1 MLTMVFRHLAGI
13 AFFALSAAAAEQ
25 AQVPTAAQLEFFE
38 KEVRPVLADHCY
50 KCHGKEKQKSGLR
63 LDARDLVLK
72 GGEVGPVVVPGKPEA
87 SRLILAINHA
97 KAKDVEPM
105 PSADE
110 KIPDKAIA
118 ALTEWVRLGLPWPA
132 EASPLAHDPSK
143 HWAFKSVAT
152 PVTPKIEPADE
163 AKVRQPLD
171 RFVLA
176 KLKSAGLDFNP
187 EAPRE
192 TIVRRLTLALW
203 GFNPTAEEVAAY
215 VADKDPQATE
225 KLVDRLL
232 AAPAFGERWARH
244 WLDVAR
250 YSDTKG
256 YVFQEERRYPYA
268 YTYRDWVVNAFN
280 QDLPY
285 DQFLRLQLA
294 ADQIAKDPENNRDL
308 AALGFLTLGRRFL
321 NSAPDIIDDRIDVVM
336 RGTQGLT
343 MACARCHDHKF
354 DPLPT
359 TEYYSLYAIF
369 NSSQEPKEPPPLKPF
384 VRTKETE
391 EFEAELAAKQKKLDD
406 FIASRRELSFSAAK
420 TADYLALMLRAAKE
434 PNFNYTQEAK
444 RTNLY
449 PTVLNGWQ
457 RALKSRLADK
467 DPVWGGWFQ
476 LKEVP
481 DDQFAAKFAALLAQP
496 AHFADPLLRAEL
508 AKKAPKKFPELTATY
523 AQLLAEAHKADKAAV
538 AAWKPWRD
546 LVEAPNGPTSVTAE
560 SLIGTYNIADRNT
573 RNSLEISVVGFK
585 ATSPKSP
592 PHAMVLLDKPTAVQ
606 GVVFL
611 RGSPSRPG
619 KTVPRQFPAVLSGGQ
634 SREFTEGSGRL
645 DMANAI
651 ASKSNP
657 LTARVMA
664 NRIWTELVGRSLVE
678 TPSDFGVRTAP
689 PKNPELLEHLAASFM
704 KDGWS
709 MKRLIRS
716 IVLSRTFLQTA
727 DVRPDGLAKDP
738 DVDLGWRAHR
748 RRLDFEAMRDSMLRV
763 AGRLEGAKFGGQP
776 FDLVTNFSEP
786 RRTLYGH
793 IDRQNLPAFF
803 RTFDFAN
810 PDYHVPK
817 RNQTTTPQQALWM
830 MNHPF
835 ARTQADALAN
845 QAAALPS
852 PDARIAALY
861 RAVLGRAPT
870 SQELALSAE
879 YLRDAEGAPPPAR
892 WTNGYGGWDP
902 KARKVAFTEMT
913 VRQKD
918 RIAPTDKMPDKVFSH
933 TFLTAKGGH
942 PGDRTDATAVIRR
955 WTAGSPGRYRIE
967 GELAVPSKASD
978 GVRARVITAR
988 QGILAEVVA
997 KGASSAPVTVAEV
1010 ELAAGE
1016 SIDFIADNFIG
1027 SNSDSFGW
1035 SPVIKDAKTG
1045 EVITSAAGEF
1055 GQKPD
1060 RQSAL
1065 STLAQVLLTSNEFL
1079 FAD

>member
-1 MLTMVFRHLAGI
+1 M
-13 AFFALSAAAAEQ
+13 ALSASAAEQ
-25 AQVPTAAQLEFFE
+25 VSTPTAAQLEFFE
-38 KEVRPVLADHCY
+38 KEVRPVLADSCY
-50 KCHGKEKQKSGLR
+50 KCHGPKKQKSGLR
-63 LDARDLVLK
+63 LDSRELILK
-72 GGEVGPVVVPGKPEA
+72 GGEVGPVVVIGKPEA

-110 KIPDKAIA
+110 KISPKAIA
-118 ALTEWVRLGLPWPA
+118 ALTEWVRQGLPWPA
-132 EASPLAHDPSK
+132 ESSPVAHDPRN
-143 HWAFKSVAT
+143 HWAFKTVTT
-152 PVTPKIEPADE
+152 PVAPVIVSTDAP
-163 AKVRQPLD
+163 KVRQPLD

-176 KLKSAGLDFNP
+176 KLKSVGLDFNP

-192 TIVRRLTLALW
+192 VVIRRLTLALW
-203 GFNPTAEEVAAY
+203 GFNPTADEIAAF

-321 NSAPDIIDDRIDVVM
+321 NSVPDIIDDRIDVVM

-369 NSSQEPKEPPPLKPF
+369 NSSQEPKELPPLKPF

-391 EFEAELAAKQKKLDD
+391 EFEAELAVRQKKLDD
-406 FIASRRELSFSAAK
+406 FIESRRALSFGPAK
-420 TADYLALMLRAAKE
+420 IADYLTLMLRAAKE

-457 RALKSRLADK
+457 HVLTKRLNDK
-467 DPVWGGWFQ
+467 DPVWGGWYQ

-481 DDQFAAKFAALLAQP
+481 DDQFAGKYAALLAKPELFQ
-496 AHFADPLLRAEL
+496 DPLLRAEL
-508 AKKAPKKFPELTATY
+508 QKKTPKKFAELTAIY
-523 AQLLAEAHKADKAAV
+523 GALLAEAHKPDKNGV

-546 LVEAPNGPTSVTAE
+546 LVEAPNGPTAVTAA
-560 SLIGTYNIADRNT
+560 SLIGTYNVADRNT
-573 RNSLEISVVGFK
+573 RNNLEIQVVGFK

-592 PHAMVLLDKPTAVQ
+592 PHAMVLLDKPKAVQ

-611 RGSPSRPG
+611 RGSASRPG
-619 KTVPRQFPAVLSGGQ
+619 KTVPRQFPSVLTEGKVK
-634 SREFTEGSGRL
+634 EFTQGSGRL

-664 NRIWTELVGRSLVE
+664 NRIWTELIGRSLVE
-678 TPSDFGVRTAP
+678 TPSDYGVRTP
-689 PKNPELLEHLAASFM
+689 MPKNPELLEHLASSFM
-704 KDGWS
+704 KDEWS
-709 MKRLIRS
+709 MKKLIRS

-727 DVRPDGLAKDP
+727 DVRAEGLAKDP
-738 DVDLGWRAHR
+738 DNDLSWRAQR

-763 AGRLEGAKFGGQP
+763 AGRLESAKIGGQP
-776 FDLVTNFSEP
+776 FDLSANFSEP
-786 RRTLYGH
+786 RRTLYGS

-835 ARTQADALAN
+835 ARTQAEALTA
-845 QAAALPS
+845 QVATLPTLE
-852 PDARIAALY
+852 AKVKGLY
-861 RAVLGRAPT
+861 LAVLGRAPNKD
-870 SQELALSAE
+870 ELALALE
-879 YLRDAEGAPPPAR
+879 YLREAELAPAPATWR
-892 WTNGYGGWDP
+892 NGYGGWNTAT
-902 KARKVAFTEMT
+902 KTVAFTEMKVQT
-913 VRQKD
+913 KE
-918 RIAPTDKMPDKVFSH
+918 RISPTDKMPDKEFSH
-933 TFLTAKGGH
+933 TILTAKGGH
-942 PGDRTDATAVIRR
+942 PGDKTEATAVIRR
-955 WTAGSPGRYRIE
+955 WTAGSAGKYRIE
-967 GELAVPSKASD
+967 GTLTVASKASD
-978 GVRARVITAR
+978 GVRARIVTAR
-988 QGILAEVVA
+988 RGILAEVVA
-997 KGASSAPVTVAEV
+997 KGASSAPVNLTEV
-1010 ELAAGE
+1010 DLAAGE

-1027 SNSDSFGW
+1027 SNSDSFSW
-1035 SPVIKDAKTG
+1035 SPVIKDAKSG
-1045 EVITSAAGEF
+1045 EVLTSAAGEF
-1055 GQKPD
+1055 GKKPD
-1060 RQSAL
+1060 RQSPL
-1065 STLAQVLLTSNEFL
+1065 STFAQVLLTSNEFI

>member
-1 MLTMVFRHLAGI
+1 MSFRSLLGPL
-13 AFFALSAAAAEQ
+13 FLALSATAAET
-25 AQVPTAAQLEFFE
+25 ASAPTAAQLEFFE
-38 KEVRPVLADHCY
+38 KEVRPVLADNCY
-50 KCHGKEKQKSGLR
+50 KCHGEKKQKSGLR
-63 LDARDLVLK
+63 LDSREFILK
-72 GGEVGPVVVPGKPEA
+72 GGEIGPVVVLGKPEL
-87 SRLILAINHA
+87 SRLILSVNHT
-97 KAKDVEPM
+97 KPKEVEPM
-105 PSADE
+105 PSVEE
-110 KIPDKAIA
+110 KLPDKAVA
-118 ALTEWVRLGLPWPA
+118 ALTEWVRQGLPWPA
-132 EASPLAHDPSK
+132 EAAPVVHDPSK
-143 HWAFKSVAT
+143 HWAFQTVKT
-152 PVTPKIEPADE
+152 PAMPVIASADIAKIN
-163 AKVRQPLD
+163 QPLD

-176 KLKSAGLDFNP
+176 KLKSEGLDFNP

-192 TIVRRLTLALW
+192 VIVRRLTLSLW
-203 GFNPTAEEVAAY
+203 GFNPTAEEIAAY
-215 VADKDPQATE
+215 VNDRDPQATE

-280 QDLPY
+280 QDTPY
-285 DQFLRLQLA
+285 DQFLRLQIA

-321 NSAPDIIDDRIDVVM
+321 NSTPDIIDDRIDVVM

-343 MACARCHDHKF
+343 MACSRCHDHKF

-369 NSSQEPKEPPPLKPF
+369 NSSQEPKELPALKPF
-384 VRTKETE
+384 VRTKDTE
-391 EFEAELAAKQKKLDD
+391 EFEAELAVRQKKLDD
-406 FIASRRELSFSAAK
+406 FVDSRRELSFSAAK

-457 RALKSRLADK
+457 RALKTKLNDK
-467 DPVWGGWFQ
+467 DPVWGGWYQ

-481 DDQFAAKFAALLAQP
+481 DDQFVAKYAALVAQP
-496 AHFADPLLRAEL
+496 TMFQDGLLRAEL
-508 AKKAPKKFPELTATY
+508 QKKAPKKFAELTAAY
-523 AQLLAEAHKADKAAV
+523 AGLLAESRKPDKKDA

-546 LVEAPNGPTSVTAE
+546 LIEDPKGPTSVTAA
-560 SLIGTYNIADRNT
+560 SLIGTYNVADRNT
-573 RNSLEISVVGFK
+573 RNSLEIGVVGFK

-592 PHAMVLLDKPTAVQ
+592 PHAMTLIDKPKAVQ

-611 RGSPSRPG
+611 RGSASRPG
-619 KTVPRQFPAVLSGGQ
+619 KVVPRQFPAILTGGKVK
-634 SREFTEGSGRL
+634 EFTEGSGRL

-664 NRIWTELVGRSLVE
+664 NRIWTELIGRSLVE
-678 TPSDFGVRTAP
+678 TPSDYGVRTPA
-689 PKNPELLEHLAASFM
+689 PKNPALLEHLAATFM
-704 KDGWS
+704 KDEWS
-709 MKRLIRS
+709 MKKLIRS
-716 IVLSRTFLQTA
+716 IVLSRTYLQSA
-727 DVRPDGLAKDP
+727 DITPTGLAKDP
-738 DVDLGWRAHR
+738 DNELNWRAQR
-748 RRLDFEAMRDSMLRV
+748 RRMDFEAMRDSMLRV
-763 AGRLEGAKFGGQP
+763 AGRLDAAKIGGQP

-835 ARTQADALAN
+835 GRTQADALA
-845 QAAALPS
+845 AKVAALPS
-852 PDARIAALY
+852 DDAKIKALY
-861 RAVLGRAPT
+861 LSVLSREPRKEEIA
-870 SQELALSAE
+870 LAME
-879 YLRDAEGAPPPAR
+879 YLREAALAPAPAR
-892 WTNGYGGWDP
+892 WTNGFGGW
-902 KARKVAFTEMT
+902 VAKTKSVEFTEMKT
-913 VRQKD
+913 VVKE
-918 RIAPTDKMPDKVFSH
+918 RIAPTPQLPDKKYGFV
-933 TFLTAKGGH
+933 FLTAKGGH
-942 PGDRTDATAVIRR
+942 TGNLQETAAIRR
-955 WTAGSPGRYRIE
+955 WTAGSAGTYRLE
-967 GELAVPSKASD
+967 GTLAVQSKASD
-978 GVRARVITAR
+978 GVRGRIVSSR
-988 QGILAEVVA
+988 GGLLAEAIV
-997 KGASSAPVTVAEV
+997 KGGASAPLLVANV

-1016 SIDFIADNFIG
+1016 SVDFIADNHLNA
-1027 SNSDSFGW
+1027 SSDGFSW

-1045 EVITSAAGEF
+1045 EVISSAAGEF
-1055 GQKPD
+1055 GKKPD

-1065 STLAQVLLTSNEFL
+1065 STFAQVLLTSNEFI

>member
-1 MLTMVFRHLAGI
+1 MSARLLFASVLI
-13 AFFALSAAAAEQ
+13 ALSASAAETTGG
-25 AQVPTAAQLEFFE
+25 PTAAQLEFFE

-50 KCHGKEKQKSGLR
+50 KCHGEKKQKSGLR
-63 LDARDLVLK
+63 LDSRAFVLK

-87 SRLILAINHA
+87 SRLILSVNHV
-97 KAKDVEPM
+97 KAKDVYAM
-105 PSADE
+105 PGEDE
-110 KIPDKAIA
+110 KLPPKAIA
-118 ALTEWVRLGLPWPA
+118 ALTEWVRQGLPWPA
-132 EASPLAHDPSK
+132 ETSPVAHDPSK
-143 HWAFKSVAT
+143 HWAFQTVKAP
-152 PVTPKIEPADE
+152 PVPEAAPADA
-163 AKVRQPLD
+163 AKIRQPLD

-176 KLKSAGLDFNP
+176 KLKASGLDFNP

-192 TIVRRLTLALW
+192 VVIRRLTLALW
-203 GFNPTAEEVAAY
+203 GFNPSAEEIAAY
-215 VADKDPQATE
+215 VADRDPQATE

-250 YSDTKG
+250 YADTKG

-285 DQFLRLQLA
+285 DQFLRLQIA
-294 ADQIAKDPENNRDL
+294 ADQIVKDPENNRDL

-321 NSAPDIIDDRIDVVM
+321 NSTPDIIDDRIDVVM

-369 NSSQEPKEPPPLKPF
+369 NSSEEPKQPPALKPF
-384 VRTKETE
+384 QRTKETE
-391 EFEAELAAKQKKLDD
+391 EFEAELATRQKKLDEFVD
-406 FIASRRELSFSAAK
+406 SRRELSFSAAK

-434 PNFNYTQEAK
+434 PKFNYTQEAK

-449 PTVLNGWQ
+449 PTILNGWQ
-457 RALKSRLADK
+457 RALKAKVNDR
-467 DPVWGGWFQ
+467 DPVWGGWYQ
-476 LKEVP
+476 LRDVP
-481 DDQFAAKFAALLAQP
+481 PDQFAAKYAALAAQP
-496 AHFADPLLRAEL
+496 EQFADALLRAAL
-508 AKKAPKKFPELTATY
+508 AKQAPKSFAELTARY
-523 AQLLAEAHKADKAAV
+523 AALLAEAHKPDKAGV

-546 LVEAPNGPTSVTAE
+546 LVEAPDGPTSVTAA
-560 SLIGTYNIADRNT
+560 SLIGAYNVADRNT
-573 RNSLEISVVGFK
+573 RNNLEIAVVGFK

-592 PHAMVLLDKPTAVQ
+592 PHAMALIDKPKAVQ

-611 RGSPSRPG
+611 RGSASRPG
-619 KTVPRQFPAVLSGGQ
+619 KTVPRQFPAILSEGKPK
-634 SREFTEGSGRL
+634 EFTQGSGRL

-664 NRIWTELVGRSLVE
+664 NRIWTELIGRSLVE
-678 TPSDFGVRTAP
+678 TPSDYGVRTPA
-689 PKNPELLEHLAASFM
+689 PKNPELLEHLAATFM
-704 KDGWS
+704 KEDWS
-709 MKRLIRS
+709 MKRLIRT
-716 IVLSRTFLQTA
+716 IVLSRAFLQTA
-727 DVRPDGLAKDP
+727 DVNPAALAKDP
-738 DVDLGWRAHR
+738 DNDLGWRAHR

-763 AGRLEGAKFGGQP
+763 AGRLDGAKIGGQP
-776 FDLVTNFSEP
+776 FDLTTNFSEP

-835 ARTQADALAN
+835 ARAQADALA
-845 QAAALPS
+845 AKVAALPTVE
-852 PDARIAALY
+852 AKLQALT
-861 RAVLGRAPT
+861 RAVLGRAPDA
-870 SQELALSAE
+870 QELALGLA
-879 YLRDAEGAPPPAR
+879 YLREAEQAPAPAR
-892 WTNGYGGWDP
+892 WTNGYGGWN
-902 KARKVAFTEMT
+902 AATRSVAFTEMT
-913 VRQKD
+913 VRTKE
-918 RIAPTDKMPDKVFSH
+918 RIAPTDKMPDKQFAH

-942 PGDRTDATAVIRR
+942 PGDKTDATAVIRR
-955 WTAGSPGRYRIE
+955 WTAGSAGTYRVE
-967 GELAVPSKASD
+967 GELAVGSKASD
-978 GVRARVITAR
+978 GVRARVVTAR
-988 QGILAEVVA
+988 QGILAEVVT
-997 KGASSAPVTVAEV
+997 KGAASSPVVVAEIA
-1010 ELAAGE
+1010 LAAGE
-1016 SIDFIADNFIG
+1016 HIDFIADNYLG

-1065 STLAQVLLTSNEFL
+1065 SSFAQVLLSSNEFI

>member
-1 MLTMVFRHLAGI
+1 MFVRLLIGSLFLP
-13 AFFALSAAAAEQ
+13 LSATAAE
-25 AQVPTAAQLEFFE
+25 TASPPAPAQLEFFE
-38 KEVRPVLADHCY
+38 KEVRPVLAEHCY
-50 KCHGKEKQKSGLR
+50 KCHGEKKQKSGLR
-63 LDARDLVLK
+63 LDSREFVLK
-72 GGEVGPVVVPGKPEA
+72 GGELGPVVVPGKPEV
-87 SRLILAINHA
+87 SRLILSINHA
-97 KAKDVEPM
+97 KGQDVYAM
-105 PSADE
+105 PGEDE
-110 KIPDKAIA
+110 KLPPKAIA
-118 ALTEWVRLGLPWPA
+118 ALTEWVRQGLPWPA
-132 EASPLAHDPSK
+132 EAAPVVHDPSK
-143 HWAFKSVAT
+143 HWAFKRVAA
-152 PVTPKIEPADE
+152 PVAPVIPSADA
-163 AKVRQPLD
+163 AKVNQPLD

-192 TIVRRLTLALW
+192 VIIRRLTLALW
-203 GFNPTAEEVAAY
+203 GFNPSAEEIAAY
-215 VADKDPQATE
+215 VGDKDPQATE

-285 DQFLRLQLA
+285 DQFLRLQIA

-321 NSAPDIIDDRIDVVM
+321 NSTPDIIDDRIDVVM

-369 NSSQEPKEPPPLKPF
+369 NSSQEPKDLPALKPF
-384 VRTKETE
+384 ARTKETD
-391 EFEAELAAKQKKLDD
+391 EFDAELAVRQKKLDD
-406 FIASRRELSFSAAK
+406 FVDSRRELSFSPAK
-420 TADYLALMLRAAKE
+420 ITDYLGLMLRAAKE
-434 PNFNYTQEAK
+434 PKFNYTQEAK

-457 RALKSRLADK
+457 RALKSKLNDK
-467 DPVWGGWFQ
+467 DPMWGGWYQ

-481 DDQFAAKFAALLAQP
+481 DAQFAGKLAALLAQP
-496 AHFADPLLRAEL
+496 EQFKDPVLRTYIQ
-508 AKKAPKKFPELTATY
+508 KKGPKTFVELTGVYGTV
-523 AQLLAEAHKADKAAV
+523 LSESRTPDKEGIPVWKA
-538 AAWKPWRD
+538 WRD
-546 LVEAPNGPTSVTAE
+546 LAKAPNGPESVTAA
-560 SLIGTYNIADRNT
+560 SLIGTYNVADRNT
-573 RNSLEISVVGFK
+573 RNNLEIQVVGFK

-592 PHAMVLLDKPTAVQ
+592 PHAMVLLDKPTAVK

-611 RGSPSRPG
+611 RGSASRPG
-619 KTVPRQFPAVLSGGQ
+619 KTVPRQFPAVLTEGKVK
-634 SREFTEGSGRL
+634 EFTEGSGRL

-664 NRIWTELVGRSLVE
+664 NRIWTELIGRSLVE
-678 TPSDFGVRTAP
+678 TPSDYGVRTP
-689 PKNPELLEHLAASFM
+689 LPKNPELLEHLASTFM
-704 KDGWS
+704 KDEWS
-709 MKRLIRS
+709 MKKLIRA

-727 DVRPDGLAKDP
+727 DVRPEGLAKDP
-738 DVDLGWRAHR
+738 DNDLSWRAQR

-763 AGRLEGAKFGGQP
+763 AGRLDAAKIGGQP
-776 FDLVTNFSEP
+776 FDLEANFSEP
-786 RRTLYGH
+786 RRTIYGN

-835 ARTQADALAN
+835 ARAQAEALVAKT
-845 QAAALPS
+845 ATLPTTE
-852 PDARIAALY
+852 AKVTALY
-861 RAVLGRAPT
+861 VSVLGRSPNRD
-870 SQELALSAE
+870 ELALARD
-879 YLRDAEGAPPPAR
+879 YLREAELAPAPASWR
-892 WTNGYGGWDP
+892 NGYGGWNP
-902 KARKVAFTEMT
+902 ATKSVAFTEMK
-913 VRQKD
+913 VMLKD
-918 RIAPTDKMPDKVFSH
+918 RVAPTDKIPDKQFAH

-942 PGDRTDATAVIRR
+942 PGDQADATAVIRR
-955 WTAGSPGRYRIE
+955 WTAGSAGNYRIE
-967 GELAVPSKASD
+967 GTLAVPGKASD
-978 GVRARVITAR
+978 GVRARVVTAR
-988 QGILAEVVA
+988 KGILSEVVT
-997 KGASSAPVTVAEV
+997 KGGASAPVNVAEV

-1027 SNSDSFGW
+1027 SNSDSFAW

-1045 EVITSAAGEF
+1045 EVLTSAAGEF
-1055 GQKPD
+1055 GKKAD

-1065 STLAQVLLTSNEFL
+1065 STFAQVLLTSNEFI

>member
-1 MLTMVFRHLAGI
+1 MSFRSLLGPL
-13 AFFALSAAAAEQ
+13 FLALSATAAET
-25 AQVPTAAQLEFFE
+25 ASAPTAAQLEFFE
-38 KEVRPVLADHCY
+38 KEVRPVLADNCY
-50 KCHGKEKQKSGLR
+50 KCHGEKKQKSGLR
-63 LDARDLVLK
+63 LDSREFILK
-72 GGEVGPVVVPGKPEA
+72 GGEIGPVVVLGKPEV
-87 SRLILAINHA
+87 SRLILSVNHT
-97 KAKDVEPM
+97 KPKEVEPM
-105 PSADE
+105 PSVEE
-110 KIPDKAIA
+110 KLSDKAVA
-118 ALTEWVRLGLPWPA
+118 ALTEWVRQGLPWPA
-132 EASPLAHDPSK
+132 EAAPVVHDSSK
-143 HWAFKSVAT
+143 HWAFQPVAT
-152 PVTPKIEPADE
+152 PTAPAIASTDAAKIN
-163 AKVRQPLD
+163 QPLD

-192 TIVRRLTLALW
+192 VIVRRLTLSLW
-203 GFNPTAEEVAAY
+203 GFNPTAEEIAAF
-215 VADKDPQATE
+215 VGDLDPQATE

-280 QDLPY
+280 QDTPY
-285 DQFLRLQLA
+285 DQFLRLQIA

-321 NSAPDIIDDRIDVVM
+321 NSTPDIIDDRIDVVM

-343 MACARCHDHKF
+343 MACSRCHDHKF

-369 NSSQEPKEPPPLKPF
+369 NSSQEPRDLPALKPF
-384 VRTKETE
+384 ARTKDTE
-391 EFEAELAAKQKKLDD
+391 EFEAELAVRQKKLDD
-406 FIASRRELSFSAAK
+406 FVDSRRELSFSAAK

-449 PTVLNGWQ
+449 PTILNGWQ
-457 RALKSRLADK
+457 RTLKPKLNDK
-467 DPVWGGWFQ
+467 DPVWGGWYQ

-481 DDQFAAKFAALLAQP
+481 DDQFVAKYAALLAQP
-496 AHFADPLLRAEL
+496 TMFQDGLLRAEL
-508 AKKAPKKFPELTATY
+508 QKKAPKKFTELTAAY
-523 AQLLAEAHKADKAAV
+523 ATLLADSRKPDKTGAAS
-538 AAWKPWRD
+538 WKPWRD
-546 LVEAPNGPTSVTAE
+546 LIEDPKGPTSVTAA
-560 SLIGTYNIADRNT
+560 SLIGTYNVADRNT
-573 RNSLEISVVGFK
+573 RNSLEIGVVGFK

-592 PHAMVLLDKPTAVQ
+592 PHAMTLIDKPKAVQ

-611 RGSPSRPG
+611 RGSASRPG
-619 KTVPRQFPAVLSGGQ
+619 KVVPRQFPAILTGGKVK
-634 SREFTEGSGRL
+634 EFTEGSGRL

-678 TPSDFGVRTAP
+678 TPSDYGVRTPA
-689 PKNPELLEHLAASFM
+689 PKNPELLEHLAATFM
-704 KDGWS
+704 KDDWS
-709 MKRLIRS
+709 MKKLIRS
-716 IVLSRTFLQTA
+716 IVLSRTYLQSA
-727 DVRPDGLAKDP
+727 DITPAGLAKDP
-738 DVDLGWRAHR
+738 DNDLNWRAQR
-748 RRLDFEAMRDSMLRV
+748 RRMDFEAMRDSMLRV
-763 AGRLEGAKFGGQP
+763 AGRLDAAKIGGQP

-835 ARTQADALAN
+835 GRTQADALA
-845 QAAALPS
+845 AKVAALPS
-852 PDARIAALY
+852 DEAKIKALY
-861 RAVLGRAPT
+861 LAVLSREPRKEETALAMDYLREAERAP
-870 SQELALSAE
+870 
-879 YLRDAEGAPPPAR
+879 APASWR
-892 WTNGYGGWDP
+892 NGYGGWNP
-902 KARKVAFTEMT
+902 AAKSAAFTEMKVT
-913 VRQKD
+913 LKD
-918 RIAPTDKMPDKVFSH
+918 RVAPTDKIPDKQFAH

-942 PGDRTDATAVIRR
+942 PGDKADATAVIRR
-955 WTAGSPGRYRIE
+955 WTAGSASKYRIE
-967 GELAVPSKASD
+967 GTLSVPSKASD
-978 GVRARVITAR
+978 GVRARVVTAR
-988 QGILAEVVA
+988 KGILAEVVA
-997 KGASSAPVTVAEV
+997 KGGASTSVNLAEV
-1010 ELAAGE
+1010 ELSAGE

-1027 SNSDSFGW
+1027 SNSDSFAW

-1045 EVITSAAGEF
+1045 EVISSAAGEF
-1055 GQKPD
+1055 GKKPD

-1065 STLAQVLLTSNEFL
+1065 STFAQVLLTSNEFI

>member
-1 MLTMVFRHLAGI
+1 MSFRYLFGPL
-13 AFFALSAAAAEQ
+13 FLALSASAAEK
-25 AQVPTAAQLEFFE
+25 AAPPTAAQIEFFE
-38 KEVRPVLADHCY
+38 KEIRPVLADNCY
-50 KCHGKEKQKSGLR
+50 KCHGPKKQKSGLR
-63 LDARDLVLK
+63 LDSRELILK
-72 GGEVGPVVVPGKPEA
+72 GGEVGPVVISGKPEK

-97 KAKDVEPM
+97 KGKDIEPM

-118 ALTEWVRLGLPWPA
+118 ALTEWVRQGLPWPA
-132 EASPLAHDPSK
+132 EASPLAHDPSN
-143 HWAFKSVAT
+143 HWAFKTVTTPAT
-152 PVTPKIEPADE
+152 PSLSPSDE
-163 AKVRQPLD
+163 AKVWQPLD

-176 KLKSAGLDFNP
+176 KLKSAGLDLNA
-187 EAPRE
+187 EASRE
-192 TIVRRLTLALW
+192 VIVRRLTLALW
-203 GFNPTAEEVAAY
+203 GFNPSAEEIAAF

-285 DQFLRLQLA
+285 DQFLRLQIA

-321 NSAPDIIDDRIDVVM
+321 NSVPDIIDDRIDVVM
-336 RGTQGLT
+336 RGTQGMT

-369 NSSQEPKEPPPLKPF
+369 NSSQEPKELPALKPF
-384 VRTKETE
+384 TRTKETE
-391 EFEAELAAKQKKLDD
+391 EFEVELAGRQKKLDE
-406 FIASRRELSFSAAK
+406 FIESRRELSFTPAK

-457 RALKSRLADK
+457 HVLSKKLNDK
-467 DPVWGGWFQ
+467 DAVWGGWYQ
-476 LKEVP
+476 LKDVP
-481 DDQFAAKFAALLAQP
+481 NEQFPAKLGALLAQP
-496 AHFADPLLRAEL
+496 EQFKDPVLRTYIQ
-508 AKKAPKKFPELTATY
+508 KKSPRNFVELTAVY
-523 AQLLAEAHKADKAAV
+523 GALLSEARTPDKDGV
-538 AAWKPWRD
+538 PVWKPWRD
-546 LVEAPNGPTSVTAE
+546 LAKATNGPEAVTAE
-560 SLIGTYNIADRNT
+560 SLIPTYNVADRNT
-573 RNSLEISVVGFK
+573 RNNLEIQVVGFK

-592 PHAMVLLDKPTAVQ
+592 PHAMALLDKPKAVQ
-606 GVVFL
+606 GVVFI
-611 RGSPSRPG
+611 RGSASRPG
-619 KTVPRQFPAVLSGGQ
+619 KIVPRQFPAVLTGGKAK
-634 SREFTEGSGRL
+634 EFTEGSGRL

-664 NRIWTELVGRSLVE
+664 NRIWTELIGRSLVE
-678 TPSDFGVRTAP
+678 TPSDYGVRTAP
-689 PKNPELLEHLAASFM
+689 PKNPELLEHLASTFM
-704 KDGWS
+704 KDDWS
-709 MKRLIRS
+709 MKKLIRS

-727 DVRPDGLAKDP
+727 EVTKDGLAKDP
-738 DVDLGWRAHR
+738 DNDLCWRAQR

-763 AGRLEGAKFGGQP
+763 AGRLDPAKIGGQP

-786 RRTLYGH
+786 RRTIYGH

-830 MNHPF
+830 LNNPF
-835 ARTQADALAN
+835 GRLQADTLA
-845 QAAALPS
+845 AKVAALPS
-852 PDARIAALY
+852 NEAKVKALY
-861 RAVLGRAPT
+861 LATLGRNPSHQEITLGVEYLSEA
-870 SQELALSAE
+870 ELAPA
-879 YLRDAEGAPPPAR
+879 PAR
-892 WTNGYGGWDP
+892 WTNGYGGWNP
-902 KARKVAFTEMT
+902 ATKAVSFTEMT
-913 VRQKD
+913 VATKD
-918 RIAPTDKMPDKVFSH
+918 RIAPTADLADKQFAH

-942 PGDRTDATAVIRR
+942 PGDKTDGTAVIRR
-955 WTAGSPGRYRIE
+955 WTAGSAGKYRIE
-967 GELAVPSKASD
+967 GTLAVASKSSD
-978 GVRARVITAR
+978 GVRARIVTAR
-988 QGILAEVVA
+988 KGILAEVVT
-997 KGASSAPVTVAEV
+997 KGGASSSVDLAEV
-1010 ELAAGE
+1010 DLAAGE
-1016 SIDFIADNFIG
+1016 SIDFIADNYIG
-1027 SNSDSFGW
+1027 SNSDSFAW

-1045 EVITSAAGEF
+1045 EVLTSAAGEF
-1055 GQKPD
+1055 GKKPE
-1060 RQSAL
+1060 RQSSL
-1065 STLAQVLLTSNEFL
+1065 SSFAQVLLTSNEFI

>member
-1 MLTMVFRHLAGI
+1 MSFRYLFSPFLIALTA
-13 AFFALSAAAAEQ
+13 SAAAQ
-25 AQVPTAAQLEFFE
+25 ATPPTASQLEFFE
-38 KEVRPVLADHCY
+38 KEVRPVLAENCY
-50 KCHGKEKQKSGLR
+50 KCHGPKKQKSSLR
-63 LDARDLVLK
+63 LDSREFILK
-72 GGEVGPVVVPGKPEA
+72 GGEVGPIVVLGKPET
-87 SRLILAINHA
+87 SRMIMAINHA
-97 KAKDVEPM
+97 KSKDVEPM

-110 KIPDKAIA
+110 KISPKAIA
-118 ALTEWVRLGLPWPA
+118 ALTEWVRQGLPWPT
-132 EASPLAHDPSK
+132 ESSPVAHDPRN
-143 HWAFKSVAT
+143 HWAFKTVQAPAT
-152 PVTPKIEPADE
+152 PALSPADE

-176 KLKSAGLDFNP
+176 KLKSTGLDFNP

-192 TIVRRLTLALW
+192 VVIRRLTLALW
-203 GFNPTAEEVAAY
+203 GLNPSAEEIAAY

-225 KLVDRLL
+225 KLVDSLL

-280 QDLPY
+280 KDLPY

-321 NSAPDIIDDRIDVVM
+321 NSTPDIIDDRIDVVM
-336 RGTQGLT
+336 RGTQGMT

-359 TEYYSLYAIF
+359 SEYYSLYAIF
-369 NSSQEPKEPPPLKPF
+369 NSSQEPKELPPLKPF
-384 VRTKETE
+384 ARTKETD
-391 EFEAELAAKQKKLDD
+391 EFEAELAVRQKKLDD
-406 FIASRRELSFSAAK
+406 FINSRRELSFGPTK
-420 TADYLALMLRAAKE
+420 IADYLTLMLRAAKE
-434 PNFNYTQEAK
+434 PKFNYTQEAK

-457 RALKSRLADK
+457 HVLTKKLNDK
-467 DPVWGGWFQ
+467 DPIWGGWYQ
-476 LKEVP
+476 LKEIP
-481 DDQFAAKFAALLAQP
+481 DNQFAAKYAALIAKPEQFQD
-496 AHFADPLLRAEL
+496 ALLRAEL
-508 AKKAPKKFPELTATY
+508 EKKTPKKFSELTAAY
-523 AQLLAEAHKADKAAV
+523 GALLAEAHKPDKEGV

-546 LVEAPNGPTSVTAE
+546 LVEASNGPTAVTAT
-560 SLIGTYNIADRNT
+560 SLISTYNVADRNT
-573 RNSLEISVVGFK
+573 RNNLEIQVVGFK

-592 PHAMVLLDKPTAVQ
+592 PHAMVLLDKPKAVQ
-606 GVVFL
+606 GVVFV
-611 RGSPSRPG
+611 RGSASRPG
-619 KTVPRQFPAVLSGGQ
+619 KTVPRQFPSVLTDGKVK
-634 SREFTEGSGRL
+634 EFTEGSGRL

-678 TPSDFGVRTAP
+678 TPSDYGVRTP
-689 PKNPELLEHLAASFM
+689 LPKNPQLLEHLAASFM
-704 KDGWS
+704 KDEWS
-709 MKRLIRS
+709 MKKLVRS

-727 DVRPDGLAKDP
+727 DVRPEALAKDP
-738 DVDLGWRAHR
+738 DNDFNWRAQR

-763 AGRLEGAKFGGQP
+763 AGRLDASKIGGQP
-776 FDLVTNFSEP
+776 FNLEANFSEP
-786 RRTLYGH
+786 RRTLYGS

-835 ARTQADALAN
+835 ARTQAEALVAKVS
-845 QAAALPS
+845 ALPS
-852 PDARIAALY
+852 NEAKVNALY
-861 RAVLGRAPT
+861 LSVLGRSPNK
-870 SQELALSAE
+870 QEIALALD
-879 YLRDAEGAPPPAR
+879 YLRDAELAPAPASWR
-892 WTNGYGGWDP
+892 NGYGGWNAAT
-902 KARKVAFTEMT
+902 KSVSFTEMNVQT
-913 VRQKD
+913 KE
-918 RIAPTDKMPDKVFSH
+918 RIAPTDQLPDKKFAH

-942 PGDRTDATAVIRR
+942 PGDKSDVTAVIRR
-955 WTAGSPGRYRIE
+955 WTAGSAGKYRIE
-967 GELAVPSKASD
+967 GTLAVSSKASD
-978 GVRARVITAR
+978 GVRARIITTR
-988 QGILAEVVA
+988 RGILAEVVT
-997 KGASSAPVTVAEV
+997 KGGASASVDLAEI

-1016 SIDFIADNFIG
+1016 SIDFIADSYIG
-1027 SNSDSFGW
+1027 SNSDSFAW

-1045 EVITSAAGEF
+1045 EVLTSAAGEF
-1055 GQKPD
+1055 GKKPE
-1060 RQSAL
+1060 RQSSL
-1065 STLAQVLLTSNEFL
+1065 STFAQVLLTSNEFI